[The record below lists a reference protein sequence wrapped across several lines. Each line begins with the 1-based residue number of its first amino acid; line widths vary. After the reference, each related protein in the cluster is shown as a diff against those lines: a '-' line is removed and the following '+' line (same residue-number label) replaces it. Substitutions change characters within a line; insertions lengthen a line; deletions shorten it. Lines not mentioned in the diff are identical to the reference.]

1 MKDLFIKTK
10 RQEYWLEQLASIS
23 EPIKA
28 EAKEVDEQS
37 RFPFEAH
44 KLLLQ
49 IGYPKLTLPK
59 EYGGEGLSVYDMVLV
74 QETLASY
81 DENAS
86 LSLGWTLGVVGELY
100 EKKLWTEDLL
110 SRFAQEINNG
120 AIINRAVSEVA
131 TGSPTRGGRP
141 GTNAVSIE
149 GGWLLN
155 GRKIFT
161 TASPVLDYFLTS
173 AWIEE
178 KNKIGFFLIHKDVQG
193 LSIEENWEMSAM
205 RGTSSH
211 DLVLKDVIVPVSH
224 LVELPIHPSG
234 GKINGW
240 ILHIPATY
248 LGIAQA
254 ARDYALH
261 FANHHQPNSLNAP
274 ISTLPNVQQL
284 LGDIELMLHQARFVL
299 YGVAEAYDDP
309 ARRELITNEMAV
321 AKHTVTNLAI
331 EIVDK
336 AMRVVGAKSLQLTNP
351 LQRYYRNVR
360 AGLHNPP
367 MDDMTIIK
375 LANAAIEQQKSD
387 EINAKT
393 IENKGK

>member
-1 MKDLFIKTK
+1 MKELFIKTE
-10 RQEYWLEQLASIS
+10 RQHYWLEQLATIA
-23 EPIKA
+23 EPIKS
-28 EAKEVDEQS
+28 EAVAVDEQS

-59 EYGGEGLSVYDMVLV
+59 EYGGEGLSVYDMILV

-86 LSLGWTLGVVGELY
+86 LSLGWTLGVVGEIY
-100 EKKLWTEDLL
+100 DKKLWTDDILQA
-110 SRFAQEINNG
+110 FALEVQKG
-120 AIINRAVSEVA
+120 AIINRAVSELA

-141 GTNAVSIE
+141 GTTAVSTDN
-149 GGWLLN
+149 GWLLN

-178 KNKIGFFLIHKDVQG
+178 KGQIGFFLIHKDVTG
-193 LSIEENWEMSAM
+193 LSIVENWEMSAM

-211 DLVLKDVIVPVSH
+211 DLVLENVVVPKNY
-224 LVELPIHPSG
+224 LVELPNHPSG

-284 LGDIELMLHQARFVL
+284 LGDIELKLHQARFVL

-309 ARRELITNEMAV
+309 ARRTTLTNEMAV

-331 EIVDK
+331 DIVDK

-375 LANAAIEQQKSD
+375 LATAAIEQQKLK
-387 EINAKT
+387 EQ
-393 IENKGK
+393 

>member
-10 RQEYWLEQLASIS
+10 QQHHWLEQLASIA

-28 EAKEVDEQS
+28 EAAEVDEQS

-59 EYGGEGLSVYDMVLV
+59 EYGGEGLSVYDMVLI

-86 LSLGWTLGVVGELY
+86 LSLGWTLGVVGEIY
-100 EKKLWTEDLL
+100 EKKLWSDNLL
-110 SRFAQEINNG
+110 EAFALEVKKG
-120 AIINRAVSEVA
+120 AIVNRAVSEAA

-141 GTNAVSIE
+141 GTNAVATT

-178 KNKIGFFLIHKDVQG
+178 KEQIGFFLIHKDVQG
-193 LSIEENWEMSAM
+193 VSIEENWEMSAM

-211 DLVLKDVIVPVSH
+211 DLVLKDVNVPEDY
-224 LVELPIHPSG
+224 LVELPNHPSG

-284 LGDIELMLHQARFVL
+284 LGDIELKLHQARFVL

-309 ARRELITNEMAV
+309 ARRNTLMNEMAV
-321 AKHTVTNLAI
+321 AKHTVTNIAI
-331 EIVDK
+331 DIVDK

-375 LANAAIEQQKSD
+375 LATAAIEQQKL
-387 EINAKT
+387 N
-393 IENKGK
+393 ENQ

>member
-1 MKDLFIKTK
+1 MKELFIKTE
-10 RQEYWLEQLASIS
+10 RQHYWLEQLASIA
-23 EPIKA
+23 EPIKS
-28 EAKEVDEQS
+28 EAVEVDEQS

-59 EYGGEGLSVYDMVLV
+59 QYGGEGLSVYDMILV

-86 LSLGWTLGVVGELY
+86 LSLGWTLGVVGEIY
-100 EKKLWTEDLL
+100 DKKLWADDILQE
-110 SRFAQEINNG
+110 FALEVQKG
-120 AIINRAVSEVA
+120 AIINRAVSELA

-141 GTNAVSIE
+141 GTTAVSTDN
-149 GGWLLN
+149 GWLLN

-178 KNKIGFFLIHKDVQG
+178 KGQIGFYLIHKDVTG
-193 LSIEENWEMSAM
+193 LSIVENWEMSAM

-211 DLVLKDVIVPVSH
+211 DLVLENVVVPKNH
-224 LVELPIHPSG
+224 LVELPNHPSG

-284 LGDIELMLHQARFVL
+284 LGDIELKLHQARFVL

-309 ARRELITNEMAV
+309 ARRDTLTNEMAV
-321 AKHTVTNLAI
+321 AKHTVTNIAI
-331 EIVDK
+331 DIVDK

-367 MDDMTIIK
+367 MDDMTIMK
-375 LANAAIEQQKSD
+375 LATAAIEQQKLT
-387 EINAKT
+387 EH
-393 IENKGK
+393 

>member
-1 MKDLFIKTK
+1 LKELFIKTE
-10 RQEYWLEQLASIS
+10 RQHYWLEQLATIA
-23 EPIKA
+23 EPIKS
-28 EAKEVDEQS
+28 EAVAVDEQS

-59 EYGGEGLSVYDMVLV
+59 EYGGEGLSVYDMILV

-86 LSLGWTLGVVGELY
+86 LSLGWTLGVVGEIY
-100 EKKLWTEDLL
+100 DKKLWTDDILQA
-110 SRFAQEINNG
+110 FALEVQKG
-120 AIINRAVSEVA
+120 AIINRAVSELA

-141 GTNAVSIE
+141 GTTAVSTDN
-149 GGWLLN
+149 GWLLN

-178 KNKIGFFLIHKDVQG
+178 KGQIGFFLIHKDVTG
-193 LSIEENWEMSAM
+193 LSIVENWEMSAM

-211 DLVLKDVIVPVSH
+211 DLVLENVVVPKNY
-224 LVELPIHPSG
+224 LVELPNHPSG

-284 LGDIELMLHQARFVL
+284 LGDIELKLHQARFVL

-309 ARRELITNEMAV
+309 ARRTTLTNEMAV

-331 EIVDK
+331 DIVDK

-375 LANAAIEQQKSD
+375 LATAAIEQQKLK
-387 EINAKT
+387 EQ
-393 IENKGK
+393 

>member
-1 MKDLFIKTK
+1 MK
-10 RQEYWLEQLASIS
+10 
-23 EPIKA
+23 
-28 EAKEVDEQS
+28 
-37 RFPFEAH
+37 
-44 KLLLQ
+44 
-49 IGYPKLTLPK
+49 
-59 EYGGEGLSVYDMVLV
+59 
-74 QETLASY
+74 
-81 DENAS
+81 
-86 LSLGWTLGVVGELY
+86 
-100 EKKLWTEDLL
+100 
-110 SRFAQEINNG
+110 
-120 AIINRAVSEVA
+120 
-131 TGSPTRGGRP
+131 
-141 GTNAVSIE
+141 
-149 GGWLLN
+149 
-155 GRKIFT
+155 
-161 TASPVLDYFLTS
+161 
-173 AWIEE
+173 
-178 KNKIGFFLIHKDVQG
+178 G

-211 DLVLKDVIVPVSH
+211 DLVLTDVVVPSNY
-224 LVELPIHPSG
+224 LVELPSHPSG

-284 LGDIELMLHQARFVL
+284 LGDIELKLHQARFVL

-309 ARRELITNEMAV
+309 ARREFLTNEMAV

-331 EIVDK
+331 DVVDK

-375 LANAAIEQQKSD
+375 LATAAIEQQK
-387 EINAKT
+387 K
-393 IENKGK
+393 

>member
-10 RQEYWLEQLASIS
+10 QQHHWLEQLASIA

-28 EAKEVDEQS
+28 EAAEVDEQS

-59 EYGGEGLSVYDMVLV
+59 EYGGEGLSVYDMVLI

-86 LSLGWTLGVVGELY
+86 LSLGWTLGVVGEIY
-100 EKKLWTEDLL
+100 EKKLWSDNLL
-110 SRFAQEINNG
+110 EAFALEVKKG
-120 AIINRAVSEVA
+120 AIVNRAVSEAA

-141 GTNAVSIE
+141 GTNAVATT

-178 KNKIGFFLIHKDVQG
+178 KQQIGFFLIHKDVQG
-193 LSIEENWEMSAM
+193 VSIEENWEMSAM

-211 DLVLKDVIVPVSH
+211 DLVLKDVIVPKDY
-224 LVELPIHPSG
+224 LVELPNHPSG

-261 FANHHQPNSLNAP
+261 FAIHHQPNSLNAP

-284 LGDIELMLHQARFVL
+284 LGDIELKLHQARFVL

-309 ARRELITNEMAV
+309 ARRNTLMNEMAV
-321 AKHTVTNLAI
+321 AKHTVTNIAI
-331 EIVDK
+331 DIVDK

-375 LANAAIEQQKSD
+375 LATAAIEQQKL
-387 EINAKT
+387 N
-393 IENKGK
+393 ENQ